1 MNTCI
6 QTNREYE
13 QVPQTK
19 YAEQPR
25 KLSFGRKGAV
35 ILSLH
40 ITSYKIMSSNRCF
53 LGYASLRSKC
63 KFPVLCCGAQENVC
77 LIC

>member
-1 MNTCI
+1 MCI

-25 KLSFGRKGAV
+25 ELSFGRKGAV

-40 ITSYKIMSSNRCF
+40 ITSYKIMSSKRCF
-53 LGYASLRSKC
+53 KATHLFEVNVNSLFYVVVRKRMS
-63 KFPVLCCGAQENVC
+63 V
-77 LIC
+77 